1 MTVGARLMTK
11 EPQFDSSETEQTK
24 RKALE
29 ALESR
34 GSRHDAATAAGATP
48 SSRRTGTRRSSG

>member
-1 MTVGARLMTK
+1 VFRTLTNWLQEYRFYQ
-11 EPQFDSSETEQTK
+11 PTEENK

-34 GSRHDAATAAGATP
+34 GSRHDAATGADV
-48 SSRRTGTRRSSG
+48 SLKDC